1 MLDSKKCYNGWKNH
15 AGGERLMDIVSITSF
30 LGVAALLTV
39 MPGPDNLFVLAQS
52 ISNGRYAGIS
62 TSLGL
67 CTGLLGHIAAA
78 TLGLSAV
85 IYQSALAFA
94 IVKYAGAAYLLY
106 LAYKTFTAKDSALA
120 VENKEAVEYKV
131 LYKKGVI
138 MNLLNPKVS
147 LFFLALLPQ
156 FVDHSTGH
164 PTHQMLV
171 YGAVFLVQ
179 ALIIFTLISLF
190 AGKVGEFLRKSPALS
205 KRLNLVQGSIF
216 TLIGLKIAFSEK

>member
-1 MLDSKKCYNGWKNH
+1 MHG
-15 AGGERLMDIVSITSF
+15 
-30 LGVAALLTV
+30 
-39 MPGPDNLFVLAQS
+39 LAWS
-52 ISNGRYAGIS
+52 YSSGNVGS
-62 TSLGL
+62 
-67 CTGLLGHIAAA
+67 
-78 TLGLSAV
+78 SAI

-156 FVDHSTGH
+156 FVNHSTGH
-164 PTHQMLV
+164 ATQQMLV

>member
-1 MLDSKKCYNGWKNH
+1 MLDSKKCYNGWQNH

-120 VENKEAVEYKV
+120 VENKEVVEYKV

-156 FVDHSTGH
+156 FVNHSTGH
-164 PTHQMLV
+164 ATQQMLV

-190 AGKVGEFLRKSPALS
+190 AGKVGEFLRKSSALS

>member
-1 MLDSKKCYNGWKNH
+1 
-15 AGGERLMDIVSITSF
+15 MDIVSITSF

-120 VENKEAVEYKV
+120 VENKEAVEYKAFV
-131 LYKKGVI
+131 VVNQI
-138 MNLLNPKVS
+138 PKQITAAKRERTINRFEKEAPVRTI
-147 LFFLALLPQ
+147 AI
-156 FVDHSTGH
+156 T
-164 PTHQMLV
+164 
-171 YGAVFLVQ
+171 
-179 ALIIFTLISLF
+179 IILETET
-190 AGKVGEFLRKSPALS
+190 K
-205 KRLNLVQGSIF
+205 
-216 TLIGLKIAFSEK
+216 

>member
-1 MLDSKKCYNGWKNH
+1 MLDSKKCYNGWQNH

-120 VENKEAVEYKV
+120 VENKEVVEYKV

-156 FVDHSTGH
+156 FVNHSTGH
-164 PTHQMLV
+164 ATQQMLV
-171 YGAVFLVQ
+171 YGTVFLVQ

-190 AGKVGEFLRKSPALS
+190 AGKVGEFLRKSSALS

>member
-1 MLDSKKCYNGWKNH
+1 
-15 AGGERLMDIVSITSF
+15 MDIVSITSF

-52 ISNGRYAGIS
+52 ISTGKYAGIS

-147 LFFLALLPQ
+147 AFFL
-156 FVDHSTGH
+156 S
-164 PTHQMLV
+164 
-171 YGAVFLVQ
+171 
-179 ALIIFTLISLF
+179 FTS
-190 AGKVGEFLRKSPALS
+190 VC
-205 KRLNLVQGSIF
+205 
-216 TLIGLKIAFSEK
+216 

>member
-1 MLDSKKCYNGWKNH
+1 MLDSKKCYNGGQNH

-120 VENKEAVEYKV
+120 VDNKEAVEYKA

-156 FVDHSTGH
+156 FVNHSTGH
-164 PTHQMLV
+164 ATQQMLV

>member
-1 MLDSKKCYNGWKNH
+1 MAKSCR
-15 AGGERLMDIVSITSF
+15 GERLMDIVSITSF

-156 FVDHSTGH
+156 FVNHSTGH
-164 PTHQMLV
+164 ATQQMLV

-179 ALIIFTLISLF
+179 ALIIFTFISLF
-190 AGKVGEFLRKSPALS
+190 AGKVGEFLRKSSALS